1 MQNKVI
7 RLDPAVFRGMGTLSL
22 QPAHLHPSLWR
33 LDANGM
39 NAVASLP
46 GVFPPGRG
54 ALAVD
59 GSSGRIY
66 LVSRSAADHRTS
78 LWERDPVHGT
88 WSLLSNAV
96 PVGILREPRLVFG
109 GGRLWF
115 SDLKEG
121 EVWEWVQGRWV
132 SRGNPLRRE
141 VMP

>member
-46 GVFPPGRG
+46 G
-54 ALAVD
+54 
-59 GSSGRIY
+59 
-66 LVSRSAADHRTS
+66 
-78 LWERDPVHGT
+78 
-88 WSLLSNAV
+88 
-96 PVGILREPRLVFG
+96 
-109 GGRLWF
+109 
-115 SDLKEG
+115 